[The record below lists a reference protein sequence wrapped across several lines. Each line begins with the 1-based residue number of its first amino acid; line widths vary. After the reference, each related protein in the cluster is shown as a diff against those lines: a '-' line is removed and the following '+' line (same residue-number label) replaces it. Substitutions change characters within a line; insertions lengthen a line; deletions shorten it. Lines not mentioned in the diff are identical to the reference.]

1 MQSVTRIGALSLAK
15 VLAVTYAFLGLFFGG
30 VISLFALM
38 GAAVGSAAGGEGNG
52 GGIAA
57 MIFGVGA
64 VIILPVVYG
73 CLGFVGGLIMAPLY
87 NLVAKV
93 VGGIEIELS

>member
-1 MQSVTRIGALSLAK
+1 MAMQAVTRIGVLSLAK
-15 VLAVTYAFLGLFFGG
+15 MLAVTYAFLGLFIGG

-38 GAAVGSAAGGEGNG
+38 GAAVGSASGGDSG
-52 GGIAA
+52 GAVA
-57 MIFGVGA
+57 MLFGAGA
-64 VIILPVVYG
+64 VIILPIFYG

-93 VGGIEIELS
+93 VGGIEVELS

>member
-1 MQSVTRIGALSLAK
+1 MQSVTRIGVLSLAK
-15 VLAVTYAFLGLFFGG
+15 MLAVTYAFLGLFFGG
-30 VISLFALM
+30 VLSLFALM
-38 GAAVGSAAGGEGNG
+38 GAAVGGAAGGDG

-57 MIFGVGA
+57 MILGVGA
-64 VIILPVVYG
+64 VVVLPIVYG

-93 VGGIEIELS
+93 VGGIEVELS